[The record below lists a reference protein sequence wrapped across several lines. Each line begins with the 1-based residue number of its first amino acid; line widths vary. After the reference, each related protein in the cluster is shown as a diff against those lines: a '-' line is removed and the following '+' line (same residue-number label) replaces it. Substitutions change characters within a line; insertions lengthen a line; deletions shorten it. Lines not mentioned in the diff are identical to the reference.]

1 MGHPLIHRD
10 GSGELQ
16 LACSTNVDCNDAK
29 GRPGPD
35 DDGDD
40 DDDED
45 EDDDNDYD
53 DDENDDG
60 NDDLSHTRGMAQ
72 V

>member
-1 MGHPLIHRD
+1 MRTV
-10 GSGELQ
+10 SQ
-16 LACSTNVDCNDAK
+16 RSTQAQPAK